1 MSSERDAGSHRRT
14 ELRDNFGNID
24 IRVIDIQKVRRN
36 GQEHVG
42 VLALEVQEAVG
53 ARGGVD
59 VGRRRHHRVRLGEW
73 SEMEG

>member
-1 MSSERDAGSHRRT
+1 MRSHRRT
-14 ELRDNFGNID
+14 ELRGNFGNID
-24 IRVIDIQKVRRN
+24 IRVIDFQKVRRN
-36 GQEHVG
+36 GQEHV
-42 VLALEVQEAVG
+42 LALEVQEAVR